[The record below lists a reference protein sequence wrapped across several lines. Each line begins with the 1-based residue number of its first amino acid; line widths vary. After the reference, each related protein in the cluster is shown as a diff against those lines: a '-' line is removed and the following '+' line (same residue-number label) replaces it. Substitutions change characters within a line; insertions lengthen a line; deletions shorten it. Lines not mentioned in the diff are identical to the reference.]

1 MDDKYIKIRK
11 DILWKV
17 CAVLIIAILAGLLAF
32 QIYNRIDK
40 NKSTEYSLI
49 EYVDV
54 TYDHLTSD
62 LSDSSECFICG
73 NHAMSLM
80 PYYSKFDTIGLV
92 SLTEWYIIDLGL
104 KEYDEVGKEIPDQDD
119 GMSMR
124 NTNLETVKFSINS
137 TPSRGMASA
146 EITLEDVC
154 HLNTKELEQN
164 LCAGCLPKVA
174 EVLEHSYRK
183 DEEKK
188 ETIPLILI
196 DFETLDIYSIQDYYR
211 GYFVRDYWIELDF
224 IDNKIKV
231 DAYYLPVR
239 ESIEETLE

>member
-17 CAVLIIAILAGLLAF
+17 CAILIIAILAGVLIF
-32 QIYNRIDK
+32 QIYSRIDK
-40 NKSTEYSLI
+40 NESSEYFPV

-54 TYDHLTSD
+54 TYEHLTSN

-80 PYYSKFDTIGLV
+80 PYYNKFDTIGII
-92 SLTEWYIIDLGL
+92 SLTEWYVIDLGL
-104 KEYDEVGKEIPDQDD
+104 KEYDEVGKEMPDQ
-119 GMSMR
+119 GGTSMR
-124 NTNLETVKFSINS
+124 NTNLETVKFNINS

-146 EITLEDVC
+146 EITPADGY
-154 HLNTKELEQN
+154 HLNTKELEKN
-164 LCAGCLPKVA
+164 LCAKCLPKVA

-183 DEEKK
+183 DEELK
-188 ETIPLILI
+188 ETIPLVLI
-196 DFETLDIYSIQDYYR
+196 DFETLEVYSMQDYYR
-211 GYFVRDYWIELDF
+211 GYFVRDYWVELDF
-224 IDNKIKV
+224 IDNKIEV

-239 ESIEETLE
+239 ESIEETVE

>member
-11 DILWKV
+11 DILLKV
-17 CAVLIIAILAGLLAF
+17 CAVLIIVILAGFLVF

-40 NKSTEYSLI
+40 SNSSEYTPV

-54 TYDHLTSD
+54 TYDHLTSS
-62 LSDSSECFICG
+62 LSDASECFICG
-73 NHAMSLM
+73 NHSMSLM
-80 PYYSKFDTIGLV
+80 NYYSKFDTIGII
-92 SLTEWYIIDLGL
+92 SLTEWYVIDLGL
-104 KEYDEVGKEIPDQDD
+104 KEYDEVGKEMPDQD

-124 NTNLETVKFSINS
+124 NTNLEMVKFSINS
-137 TPSRGMASA
+137 NPSRGMASA
-146 EITLEDVC
+146 EITPADGCLI
-154 HLNTKELEQN
+154 NTKELEQK
-164 LCAGCLPKVA
+164 LCVDCLPKVI

-183 DEEKK
+183 DEEKQ

-196 DFETLDIYSIQDYYR
+196 DFETLDIYSMQDYYR

-224 IDNKIKV
+224 IDNKIEV